1 MNKLQFTTSAALHLD
16 EARLEVE
23 PSKSIA
29 ATAVFCVYQDDGVK
43 ASFEVDADDLR
54 LMAAMCSRM
63 ADELEGL
70 CEDTS
75 HKPAK
80 P

>member
-1 MNKLQFTTSAALHLD
+1 MSKLKFTTSADLCME
-16 EARLEVE
+16 EARVE
-23 PSKSIA
+23 ITPSQSVA
-29 ATAVFCVYQDDGVK
+29 PAVFYVHQDGGVR
-43 ASFEVDADDLR
+43 ASFMVDADDLR